1 MQHAMDPSLALV
13 LEVLFIAFTAVV
25 MLVGLVGAV
34 LPILP
39 GPWLIWLAA
48 LGYGL
53 AQPLFGQ
60 PLFDGWVGG
69 IAMALITVLA
79 VISIALDWVITH
91 SVAAREG
98 VSWQAIAAS
107 IGLGLLGLPFFPPIG
122 PLVGAVL
129 GLFLVEYLRHGRDWR
144 KAWAA
149 LRSYGKGFGLGV
161 VANVLLC
168 LAMIGVWGVWVALA
182 LAMAG

>member
-1 MQHAMDPSLALV
+1 MDPSLAFI
-13 LEVLFIAFTAVV
+13 LELFFIALTAAV
-25 MLVGLVGAV
+25 MLVGLIGAV
-34 LPILP
+34 LPVLP

-60 PLFDGWVGG
+60 PLFDGWIGG
-69 IAMALITVLA
+69 IAMVFITVMA
-79 VISIALDWVITH
+79 IISLALDWVITH
-91 SVAAREG
+91 SVVAREG
-98 VSWQAIAAS
+98 VSWQAIVAS
-107 IGLGLLGLPFFPPIG
+107 IGLGLLGLPFFPPLG
-122 PLVGAVL
+122 PLAGAVL
-129 GLFLVEYLRHGRDWR
+129 GLFLIEYFRHGRDRR

-168 LAMIGVWGVWVALA
+168 LVMIGVWGMWVALA
-182 LAMAG
+182 LATAG

>member
-1 MQHAMDPSLALV
+1 LDVV
-13 LEVLFIAFTAVV
+13 LLLEILFIALTAVV
-25 MLVGLVGAV
+25 MLVGLIGAV
-34 LPILP
+34 VPILP

-60 PLFDGWVGG
+60 PLFDGWIGG
-69 IAMALITVLA
+69 IAMVLITVLA

-91 SVAAREG
+91 SVIASEG

-107 IGLGLLGLPFFPPIG
+107 VGLGLLGLPFFPPLG
-122 PLVGAVL
+122 PLAGAVL
-129 GLFLVEYLRHGRDWR
+129 GLFLVEYFRHGKDWQ

-149 LRSYGKGFGLGV
+149 LRSYAKGFGLGL
-161 VANVLLC
+161 VAQVLLC
-168 LAMIGVWGVWVALA
+168 FTMIGVWGGWVALA
-182 LAMAG
+182 LVTVQ

>member
-1 MQHAMDPSLALV
+1 MNTILLLEILLIAL
-13 LEVLFIAFTAVV
+13 TGVV
-25 MLVGLVGAV
+25 MLVGLIGAV
-34 LPILP
+34 VPILP

-60 PLFDGWVGG
+60 PLFDGWIGG
-69 IAMALITVLA
+69 LAMALITVLA

-91 SVAAREG
+91 GVAAKEG

-107 IGLGLLGLPFFPPIG
+107 VGLGLLGLPFFPPIG

-129 GLFLVEYLRHGRDWR
+129 GLFLVEYFRHGKDWQ

-149 LRSYGKGFGLGV
+149 LRSYAKGFGLGL
-161 VANVLLC
+161 VAELLLC
-168 LAMIGVWGVWVALA
+168 FAMLGVWGVWVALA
-182 LAMAG
+182 LVVVG